1 MAQLAAVQPENPLFL
16 AHRKLLV
23 APFIWQ
29 FAQYYRMKNLIS
41 QNMRCGPPLSLNH
54 LQHLTQSRPT
64 FHRLT
69 QARPK
74 QAAAQS
80 LVNHVEIGLVCPIGH
95 FLTVQY
101 IPSRTLDFV
110 CKQRGFLWLP
120 GFLVRRTKSK
130 QAHIMDSHYTDS
142 PAAVT
147 HNQTG
152 ATPCKTLFNQIQHLE
167 LSAHDALECS
177 VSS

>member
-1 MAQLAAVQPENPLFL
+1 MNAQNPKLPFLGTHVAQLAAVQPENLFL

-69 QARPK
+69 LPRPK
-74 QAAAQS
+74 QAVAQS

-101 IPSRTLDFV
+101 IPHI
-110 CKQRGFLWLP
+110 GFCLQTTRLPLASWLP
-120 GFLVRRTKSK
+120 GETGQV
-130 QAHIMDSHYTDS
+130 
-142 PAAVT
+142 
-147 HNQTG
+147 QT
-152 ATPCKTLFNQIQHLE
+152 
-167 LSAHDALECS
+167 SAHHGLTIH
-177 VSS
+177 

>member
-1 MAQLAAVQPENPLFL
+1 MRFSSESESFAASDAIPPHLSQADTGQNRHRLIVWWIMLKLGLFAQLA
-16 AHRKLLV
+16 
-23 APFIWQ
+23 
-29 FAQYYRMKNLIS
+29 IS
-41 QNMRCGPPLSLNH
+41 WPYN
-54 LQHLTQSRPT
+54 T
-64 FHRLT
+64 
-69 QARPK
+69 
-74 QAAAQS
+74 
-80 LVNHVEIGLVCPIGH
+80 
-95 FLTVQY
+95 
-101 IPSRTLDFV
+101 SRTLDFV

-142 PAAVT
+142 PTAVT

-177 VSS
+177 VSGWNDASRGAQNFIHTLPVWLRDEKTWFQAIAFDF